1 MKAFKRA
8 ESNGFIIPDLTLE
21 SAYFENTNCKIL
33 DGKKLS
39 NNFVQQSQALIS
51 ARKIP
56 CLAVILVGSDPASK
70 VYVNNKIK
78 IFKEAGFL
86 SKSFILNEADYSE
99 QDIINLIISLNK
111 DENID
116 GILVQ
121 LPLPKKYNSIN
132 ILNTID
138 SHKDVDGFLAHNMG
152 SLATG
157 EFNTAI
163 ACTPFGVMVLLH
175 AYGIQLAGKHA
186 VVIGRSNIVGK
197 PMGLLLLS
205 DDATVTLAHS
215 KTKNLKEICK
225 SADVIVAAAGQ
236 PEILTSDYVSNGAIV
251 VDVGIHR
258 KIDGK
263 LCGDVH
269 SSVKEKASAL
279 TPVPGGVGPM
289 TIAMLLLNT
298 ALSAWDLIN
307 KKEK

>member
-8 ESNGFIIPDLTLE
+8 ESNGFIIPDLTLDC
-21 SAYFENTNCKIL
+21 AYFENTKCKIL

-39 NNFVQQSQALIS
+39 NNFVQQAQTLING
-51 ARKIP
+51 RKIP
-56 CLAVILVGSDPASK
+56 FLAVILIGSDPASK

-86 SKSFILNEADYSE
+86 SKSYILNEDEYSE
-99 QDIINLIISLNK
+99 QKFINLIESLNN
-111 DENID
+111 DENIN

-121 LPLPKKYNSIN
+121 LPLPKKFNTTN
-132 ILNTID
+132 ILNSIQP
-138 SHKDVDGFLAHNMG
+138 SKDVDGFLAHNMG

-157 EFNTAI
+157 EFNSAV

-175 AYGIQLAGKHA
+175 AYGIQLSGKNV

-205 DDATVTLAHS
+205 DDATVTFAHS
-215 KTKNLKEICK
+215 KTKNLKEICQ
-225 SADVIVAAAGQ
+225 SAEIIVAAAGQ
-236 PEILTSDYVSNGAIV
+236 PEMITSDFVSNGAIV
-251 VDVGIHR
+251 IDVGIHR
-258 KIDGK
+258 KLDGK

-269 SSVKEKASAL
+269 PSVKEKASAL

-298 ALSAWDLIN
+298 ALSAWDLAN
-307 KKEK
+307 KK